1 MRIFGDKICFS
12 DCIKVRGKAECLV
25 STCADGLDPHCDSVS
40 TQAGR
45 PIPLTGLHALPSKDL
60 WPSPWFRSAPGL
72 IGKEKLILTMWCI
85 SSFSWLHHP
94 WLHPL
99 VIRYRLGHQAS
110 LFYLLPSMQL
120 KGNKIQE
127 VSLSSLC
134 GLTQTESGLHLVH
147 TQPGVNSKKQSQSD
161 QDLPMSITASKDSGT
176 CLPCTESEPLMGIA
190 PWKQV
195 RSSLRWGWRKAHP
208 VSRCEMLNSISS
220 IFMFSNERFGEEI

>member
-60 WPSPWFRSAPGL
+60 WPSPWFRSAPGI

-147 TQPGVNSKKQSQSD
+147 T
-161 QDLPMSITASKDSGT
+161 
-176 CLPCTESEPLMGIA
+176 
-190 PWKQV
+190 
-195 RSSLRWGWRKAHP
+195 
-208 VSRCEMLNSISS
+208 
-220 IFMFSNERFGEEI
+220 